1 MLNPHPP
8 LSGFP
13 IVLVCILALLEG
25 IRLRS
30 KNPAE
35 WQRTLSFVILL
46 LMTFVPLT
54 YFSGYFG
61 ADYAHSQFKVPDEAI
76 LQHQLW
82 AKSALFVSIGMTLI
96 YVLAYVAEPEK
107 PAVAKQLLSLYRFF
121 LICLLVTLIR
131 TGFLGGNL
139 VFSHGAGV
147 HVEEEP

>member
-13 IVLVCILALLEG
+13 IVLVCTLALLEA
-25 IRLRS
+25 IRARS
-30 KNPAE
+30 KNPAD
-35 WQRTLSFVILL
+35 WQRTLSFVVLL

-61 ADYAHSQFKVPDEAI
+61 ADYAHSQFTVPDEAI

-82 AKSALFVSIGMTLI
+82 AKCALFISIGMTLI
-96 YVLAYVAEPEK
+96 YVLAFVAEKEK
-107 PAVAKQLLSLYRFF
+107 PHVAKLLLRVYRIF
-121 LICLLVTLIR
+121 LICLLAVLIR

-147 HVEEEP
+147 HVEQAP